1 MFYFD
6 GKEWRKNKYKIT
18 YTNTVYDDDPG
29 RYPGGTVEEV
39 NLTTEQEERFQ
50 IARSADMV
58 DTDFLAYVLNGIGEK
73 PDTRTDIEKLID
85 LIPTESMTED
95 VIAMVSRLTR
105 EVV

>member
-6 GKEWRKNKYKIT
+6 GNEWRKNKYKIT

-39 NLTTEQEERFQ
+39 TLTPDQEARFA
-50 IARSADMV
+50 IARNADMV
-58 DTDFLAYVLNGIGEK
+58 DMDFLQYVLNGVGMP

-85 LIPTESMTED
+85 LIPPESMTED
-95 VIAMVSRLTR
+95 VVAMANRLTN